1 MCAQPVWLNSSIMMK
16 HKWDAVVTASWRK
29 GPSVSTSKTW
39 DSPLIENTSL
49 CHMVVS
55 AGSATLGLISMAAY
69 KVLNLVLQIFASSS
83 NLKKGDISLPF
94 TLKSIN
100 TFDAEGLLPPD
111 FAVRNAVSFSWKPD
125 TNPLHVPV
133 HSTKCAFLG
142 HFKNRL
148 KPVVISSSSH
158 INVCSAIIMCCW

>member
-1 MCAQPVWLNSSIMMK
+1 
-16 HKWDAVVTASWRK
+16 
-29 GPSVSTSKTW
+29 
-39 DSPLIENTSL
+39 
-49 CHMVVS
+49 MVVS

-111 FAVRNAVSFSWKPD
+111 FAVRNAVSFS
-125 TNPLHVPV
+125 
-133 HSTKCAFLG
+133 
-142 HFKNRL
+142 
-148 KPVVISSSSH
+148 
-158 INVCSAIIMCCW
+158 